1 MQHSNVKPLPVYETE
16 ASQRERGDMSP
27 FQLQLII
34 KRQKVQL
41 CLQETMLKALLNLQ
55 YADLDERQRKGFN
68 EVVRINANMLKMEL
82 PND

>member
-1 MQHSNVKPLPVYETE
+1 MQHSNVKPLPLHGSE

-27 FQLQLII
+27 LQLQLII

-41 CLQETMLKALLNLQ
+41 CLQETMLKALLKLQ
-55 YADLDERQRKGFN
+55 YADLNERQRKGLN